1 MSNRKFRAPIGLN
14 IPTVVATG
22 PGGESIQ
29 LAAGGEVDLTA
40 AQANTRFVR
49 NRIRA
54 GDLVE
59 VTPPAA
65 ARARK
70 E

>member
-49 NRIRA
+49 NRVRA

-59 VTPPAA
+59 IKPAA
-65 ARARK
+65 ARAGK